1 MESIRHSALPSGEDD
16 QPSSLDTPALGDGP
30 DTQAPGDSFVIT
42 PEDANILKGYLEE
55 FRDADRK
62 ARKAILGR
70 AMGELYALPR
80 NAVFDEREAMRVR
93 SRCNLSMRYTDNH
106 LQKARTWFYNHYGQ
120 PHREFF
126 KFIWRWSARNVFYQ
140 ENKEEIGKLTGK
152 ISGGVPGSQ
161 AYLGALQNA
170 TTQLWKKLSTEEQEF
185 YVNLAKEWSDKKPP
199 KHIQAK
205 YVTFPTYPGNVML
218 IYLFRMANAGYRR
231 RIIRD
236 FQIQLY
242 KTCRMRST
250 ILVAYED
257 EKGNIRA
264 CMYVIYSIIG

>member
-1 MESIRHSALPSGEDD
+1 MESVQHSALPSGEDK
-16 QPSSLDTPALGDGP
+16 QPSSLATPAPGDCP
-30 DTQAPGDSFVIT
+30 DTQVPGGSFIIT
-42 PEDANILKGYLEE
+42 PEDANILKGYLDE
-55 FRDADRK
+55 FWDADRK
-62 ARKAILGR
+62 TRKMILGR
-70 AMGELYALPR
+70 AVGELYALPR
-80 NAVFDEREAMRVR
+80 NGVFDKREAMRVR
-93 SRCNLSMRYTDNH
+93 SRCNLGMHYTDNH
-106 LQKARTWFYNHYGQ
+106 PQKAQTWFYNHYGQ

-126 KFIWRWSARNVFYQ
+126 KFIRRWSARNVFYQ
-140 ENKEEIGKLTGK
+140 ENKEEIGRLTGQ

-170 TTQLWKKLSTEEQEF
+170 TTQLWKKLSTKEQEF
-185 YVNLAKEWSDKKPP
+185 YVDLAKEWSDRKPP

-205 YVTFPTYPGNVML
+205 YVTVPTYSGNVML

-242 KTCRMRST
+242 KTCGMRST

-264 CMYVIYSIIG
+264 SMYVIHSIIG

>member
-1 MESIRHSALPSGEDD
+1 MDSVRRSSLPSGEDE
-16 QPSSLDTPALGDGP
+16 QPSSLATPAPGDGP
-30 DTQAPGDSFVIT
+30 DTQVPGDSFIIT
-42 PEDANILKGYLEE
+42 PEDANILKGYLDE

-62 ARKAILGR
+62 TRKMILGR

-80 NAVFDEREAMRVR
+80 NAVFDKKEAKRVC
-93 SRCNLSMRYTDNH
+93 SRCNLSMRYTDIH
-106 LQKARTWFYNHYGQ
+106 PQKAQTWFYNHYAH
-120 PHREFF
+120 PPREFF
-126 KFIWRWSARNVFYQ
+126 KFIRRWSARNVFYQ
-140 ENKEEIGKLTGK
+140 ENKDEIGQLTGQ

-170 TTQLWKKLSTEEQEF
+170 TTQLWKKLSTKEQEF
-185 YVNLAKEWSDKKPP
+185 YVDLAKEWSDRKPP

-205 YVTFPTYPGNVML
+205 YVTFPTYSGNDIL
-218 IYLFRMANAGYRR
+218 IYLIRMANAGYRR
-231 RIIRD
+231 RIVRD

-242 KTCRMRST
+242 KICGMHST